1 MKTNIRKKYT
11 VKPRLS
17 QGRRILIGNHEES
30 KEYVFLGRL
39 AEAGQLV
46 RVDFDLSIPHVVAIF
61 GKRGSGKSYTLGS
74 FLEGLCTK
82 EAETTIS
89 AISKNWAALLFDT
102 LGIFQWLDV
111 PLSPDSSQ
119 KLLQEQARSQIGWDI
134 KSEPLNVQIWAPRG
148 TTSFAGQQ
156 KTTSFARQY
165 KEFTIN
171 CADFTA
177 SDWGYLLGVDIL
189 QDRMGQLLND
199 AYEKVVNEG
208 WSDGSRT
215 YPPRVRYAIED
226 LMECVQCDT
235 EILENYH
242 SETRRAVLQQL
253 SVYWRNPL
261 FQPKRR
267 IPQDLERLLKEGKVS
282 EEEVKRYESVE
293 GTALNSLLKPG
304 QLSVLLLHDMSSDEL
319 RFVLIV
325 SLIRKIM
332 QARLETSEMEKNLK
346 ILPDLTE
353 GERRALEEKIR
364 QGIPPTW
371 IVADEAQNFLP
382 SERKTSATDALIR
395 LVREGRNFGLSFMLT
410 TQQPSAIDQR
420 ILAQVDTLIVHKLTV
435 QNDIDYIKRNLKSAL
450 PEEVRYGN
458 SILEFDHLL
467 RALDVGQAIIS
478 NTEADRTFILDVRP
492 RVSVHGGFGV

>member
-1 MKTNIRKKYT
+1 MITMKKFT
-11 VKPRLS
+11 VKPRLTHS
-17 QGRRILIGNHEES
+17 RRILIGNQDEG
-30 KEYVFLGRL
+30 KEHVFLGRL

-82 EAETTIS
+82 ERETTIS
-89 AISKNWAALLFDT
+89 TISKNRAALLFDT

-111 PLSPDSSQ
+111 PLSPNSPQ
-119 KLLQEQARSQIGWDI
+119 KLLQEQALAQRGWDI
-134 KSEPLNVQIWAPRG
+134 QSEPLDVQIWAPRG
-148 TTSFAGQQ
+148 TVS
-156 KTTSFARQY
+156 SARQH

-171 CADFTA
+171 CADFNA
-177 SDWGYLLGVDIL
+177 SDWGYLFGIDIL

-199 AYEKVVNEG
+199 TYEKVVNEG
-208 WSDGSRT
+208 WSDGSST
-215 YPPRVRYAIED
+215 YPPKAKYAIED
-226 LMECVQCDT
+226 LMECVQGDT
-235 EILENYH
+235 ELLANYH

-261 FQPKRR
+261 FQPKRKL
-267 IPQDLERLLKEGKVS
+267 PTALKWLLEKGEVS
-282 EEEVKRYESVE
+282 EEELRVYESFE
-293 GTALNSLLKPG
+293 GTPLNSLLKPG
-304 QLSVLLLHDMSSDEL
+304 QLSILLLHKMSDEL

-332 QARLETSEMEKNLK
+332 QASIETSEMEKNIR
-346 ILPDLTE
+346 ILPNLPDE
-353 GERRALEEKIR
+353 ERRQLEER
-364 QGIPPTW
+364 VAQGIPPTW

-382 SERKTSATDALIR
+382 SERKTTATDILIR

-435 QNDIDYIKRNLKSAL
+435 QGDIEYVRRNLKSAL
-450 PEEVRYGN
+450 PEEVKYGN
-458 SILEFDHLL
+458 NTLSFDDLL
-467 RALDVGQAIIS
+467 RTLDVGQAIVS
-478 NTEADRTFILDVRP
+478 NTEADRTFIMDVRP

>member
-1 MKTNIRKKYT
+1 MIAMKKFT
-11 VKPRLS
+11 VKPRLT
-17 QGRRILIGNHEES
+17 QARRILIGNQYEGN
-30 KEYVFLGRL
+30 EYVFLGRL

-46 RVDFDLSIPHVVAIF
+46 RVDFDLFLPHVVAIF

-82 EAETTIS
+82 ESETTIS
-89 AISKNWAALLFDT
+89 AITKSHAALLFDT

-111 PLSPDSSQ
+111 PLSSNSSQ
-119 KLLQEQARSQIGWDI
+119 KLLHEQALAQKGWDI
-134 KSEPLNVQIWAPRG
+134 RSEPLNVQIWTPRG
-148 TTSFAGQQ
+148 TS
-156 KTTSFARQY
+156 SSSRQH

-171 CADFTA
+171 CADFTS
-177 SDWGYLLGVDIL
+177 SDWGYLFGVDIL

-199 AYEKVVNEG
+199 AFEKVVNEG
-208 WSDGSRT
+208 WSDGSST
-215 YPPRVRYAIED
+215 YPPKKRYAIED
-226 LMECVQCDT
+226 LMDCVQGDT
-235 EILENYH
+235 ELSTTYH

-267 IPQDLERLLKEGKVS
+267 IPTSLKWLIEKGEVS
-282 EEEVKRYESVE
+282 EQDIKAYESIE
-293 GTALNSLLKPG
+293 GTSLTSLLSPG
-304 QLSVLLLHDMSSDEL
+304 KLSILLLHKMSDEL

-332 QARLETSEMEKNLK
+332 QARIETSEMEKNLR
-346 ILPDLTE
+346 ILPDLSE
-353 GERRALEEKIR
+353 EERKNIKEKIE

-382 SERKTSATDALIR
+382 SERKTTASDVLIR

-410 TQQPSAIDQR
+410 TQQPSAIDPR

-435 QNDIDYIKRNLKSAL
+435 QGDIEYIKRNLKSAL
-450 PEEVRYGN
+450 PEEVKYGN
-458 SILEFDHLL
+458 STLSFDDLL
-467 RALDVGQAIIS
+467 RSLDIGQAIVS
-478 NTEADRTFILDVRP
+478 NTEANRTFIMDVRP

>member
-1 MKTNIRKKYT
+1 MIAMKKFT
-11 VKPRLS
+11 VKPRLTYT
-17 QGRRILIGNHEES
+17 RRILIGNQDEG

-74 FLEGLCTK
+74 LLEGLCTTK
-82 EAETTIS
+82 AETTIS
-89 AISKNWAALLFDT
+89 AITKTRAALLFDT

-111 PLSPDSSQ
+111 PLSLNSSQ
-119 KLLQEQARSQIGWDI
+119 KLLKEQALVQRGWDI
-134 KSEPLNVQIWAPRG
+134 QSEPLDVQIWAPRG
-148 TTSFAGQQ
+148 TTSS
-156 KTTSFARQY
+156 SFSQH
-165 KEFTIN
+165 KEITIN

-177 SDWGYLLGVDIL
+177 SDWGYLFGVDIL

-208 WSDGSRT
+208 WSDGSFT
-215 YPPRVRYAIED
+215 YPPKPRYAIED
-226 LMECVQCDT
+226 LMECAQGDT
-235 EILENYH
+235 ELLANYH

-261 FQPKRR
+261 FQPKRK
-267 IPQDLERLLKEGKVS
+267 IPTALKWLMEKGEVS
-282 EEEVKRYESVE
+282 EQELKTYESLE
-293 GTALNSLLKPG
+293 GTSLTSLLKPG
-304 QLSVLLLHDMSSDEL
+304 QLSVLLLHKMSDEL

-332 QARLETSEMEKNLK
+332 QARIETSEMEKNLR
-346 ILPDLTE
+346 ILPNLTDE
-353 GERRALEEKIR
+353 ERKALQEKITH
-364 QGIPPTW
+364 GIPPAW

-382 SERKTSATDALIR
+382 SERKTTATDILIR
-395 LVREGRNFGLSFMLT
+395 LVREGRNFGLSFILT

-435 QNDIDYIKRNLKSAL
+435 QGDIEYIRRNLKSAL
-450 PEEVRYGN
+450 PEEVKYGN
-458 SILEFDHLL
+458 SILSFDNLL
-467 RALDVGQAIIS
+467 RTLDIGQAIAS
-478 NTEADRTFILDVRP
+478 NTEADRAFIMDVRP

>member
-1 MKTNIRKKYT
+1 MKKFT
-11 VKPRLS
+11 VKPKLT
-17 QGRRILIGNHEES
+17 QNRRVLIGNQSEANEHL
-30 KEYVFLGRL
+30 FIGRL

-46 RVDFDLSIPHVVAIF
+46 RVDFDLSLPHVAAIF

-82 EAETTIS
+82 EAETSIS
-89 AISKNWAALLFDT
+89 RINKKHAALLFDT
-102 LGIFQWLDV
+102 LGIFQWMGIS
-111 PLSPDSSQ
+111 LSHESSQ
-119 KLLQEQARSQIGWDI
+119 AILKEQSLLQRGWDI

-148 TTSFAGQQ
+148 TSSSSKNA
-156 KTTSFARQY
+156 

-177 SDWGYLLGVDIL
+177 SDWGYLFGVDIL

-208 WSDGSRT
+208 WSDGST
-215 YPPRVRYAIED
+215 HFKPKARYAIED
-226 LMECVQCDT
+226 LMECVQKD
-235 EILENYH
+235 EELLNNYH

-261 FQPKRR
+261 FQPKRKV
-267 IPQDLERLLKEGKVS
+267 PTALQWMLEAGEVTEEDLKI
-282 EEEVKRYESVE
+282 YESLE
-293 GTALNSLLKPG
+293 GTSLTELLKPG
-304 QLSVLLLHDMSSDEL
+304 QLSILLLHKMSDEL

-332 QARLETSEMEKNLK
+332 QARIETSELEKNLK
-346 ILPDLTE
+346 ILPDLTDE
-353 GERRALEEKIR
+353 ERKAMQDKIGQR
-364 QGIPPTW
+364 IPPTW

-382 SERKTSATDALIR
+382 SERKTTATDVLIR

-435 QNDIDYIKRNLKSAL
+435 QGDIEYIKRNLKSAL
-450 PEEVRYGN
+450 PQEVKYGN
-458 SILEFDHLL
+458 NVLSFDELL
-467 RALDVGQAIIS
+467 RSLDIGQAIVS
-478 NTEADRTFILDVRP
+478 NTEADRTFIMDVRP
-492 RVSVHGGFGV
+492 RVSVHGGFGA

>member
-1 MKTNIRKKYT
+1 MITMKKFT
-11 VKPRLS
+11 VKPKLTH
-17 QGRRILIGNHEES
+17 GRRILIGNHDEG
-30 KEYVFLGRL
+30 KEHVFLGRL

-74 FLEGLCTK
+74 FLEGLCTR

-89 AISKNWAALLFDT
+89 AITKTRAALLFDT
-102 LGIFQWLDV
+102 LGIFQWLDI
-111 PLSPDSSQ
+111 PLSPNSPQ
-119 KLLQEQARSQIGWDI
+119 KLLEEQALAQRGWDI
-134 KSEPLNVQIWAPRG
+134 RSEPLDVQIWTPRG
-148 TTSFAGQQ
+148 TTSSAKQH
-156 KTTSFARQY
+156 

-177 SDWGYLLGVDIL
+177 SDWGYLFGVDIL

-208 WSDGSRT
+208 WSDGSST
-215 YPPRVRYAIED
+215 YPPKPRYAIED
-226 LMECVQCDT
+226 LMECVQADT
-235 EILENYH
+235 ELLNNYH

-261 FQPKRR
+261 FQPKRK
-267 IPQDLERLLKEGKVS
+267 IPMALKLLLEKGAVS
-282 EEEVKRYESVE
+282 EEELKAYESLE
-293 GTALNSLLKPG
+293 GTASNSLLKPG
-304 QLSVLLLHDMSSDEL
+304 QLSILLLHKMSDEL

-332 QARLETSEMEKNLK
+332 QARIETSEMEKNLK
-346 ILPDLTE
+346 ILPNLTDE
-353 GERRALEEKIR
+353 ERRAIEDKIK

-382 SERKTSATDALIR
+382 SERKTTATDILIR

-420 ILAQVDTLIVHKLTV
+420 ILAQVDTLIAHKLTV
-435 QNDIDYIKRNLKSAL
+435 QGDIEYIRRNLKSAL
-450 PEEVRYGN
+450 PEEIKYGN
-458 SILEFDHLL
+458 SILSFDDLL
-467 RALDVGQAIIS
+467 RTLDVGQAIVS
-478 NTEADRTFILDVRP
+478 NTEADRTFIMDVRP

>member
-1 MKTNIRKKYT
+1 MIAMKKFT
-11 VKPRLS
+11 VKPRLTHT
-17 QGRRILIGNHEES
+17 GRSLIGNQDEG
-30 KEYVFLGRL
+30 KEHVFIGRL

-46 RVDFDLSIPHVVAIF
+46 KVDFDLSLPQVVAIF

-89 AISKNWAALLFDT
+89 AITKTRAALLFDT
-102 LGIFQWLDV
+102 LGIFQWLDI
-111 PLSPDSSQ
+111 PLSLNSSQ
-119 KLLQEQARSQIGWDI
+119 KLLQEQALVQRGWDI
-134 KSEPLNVQIWAPRG
+134 QSEPLNVQIWVPRG
-148 TTSFAGQQ
+148 MSSSF
-156 KTTSFARQY
+156 RQH

-177 SDWGYLLGVDIL
+177 SDWGYLFGVDIL

-208 WSDGSRT
+208 WSGGSST
-215 YPPRVRYAIED
+215 YPPKQRYAIED
-226 LMECVQCDT
+226 LMECVQGDT
-235 EILENYH
+235 ELLTNYH
-242 SETRRAVLQQL
+242 SETRRAILQQL

-261 FQPKRR
+261 FQPKRK
-267 IPQDLERLLKEGKVS
+267 PPMSLKWLLEKGEVSEQDLKA
-282 EEEVKRYESVE
+282 YESLE
-293 GTALNSLLKPG
+293 GTSLTDILKPG
-304 QLSVLLLHDMSSDEL
+304 QLSILLLHKMSDEL

-332 QARLETSEMEKNLK
+332 QARIETSEMEKNLR
-346 ILPDLTE
+346 ILPNLTDE
-353 GERRALEEKIR
+353 ERKTIQEKICH
-364 QGIPPTW
+364 GIPPTW

-382 SERKTSATDALIR
+382 SERKTTATDVLIR

-435 QNDIDYIKRNLKSAL
+435 QNDIEYIRRNLKSAL
-450 PEEVRYGN
+450 PEDVKYGN
-458 SILEFDHLL
+458 SNLSFDNLL
-467 RALDVGQAIIS
+467 RSLDVGQAIVS
-478 NTEADRTFILDVRP
+478 NTEADRAFIMNVRP
-492 RVSVHGGFGV
+492 RVSVHGGFGM

>member
-1 MKTNIRKKYT
+1 MITMKKFT

-17 QGRRILIGNHEES
+17 HARRLLIGNHDES

-74 FLEGLCTK
+74 FLEGLCTR
-82 EAETTIS
+82 ETETTIS
-89 AISKNWAALLFDT
+89 AITKTRASLLFDT

-111 PLSPDSSQ
+111 PLSPNSPQ
-119 KLLQEQARSQIGWDI
+119 KLLQEQALAQRGWDI
-134 KSEPLNVQIWAPRG
+134 RSEPLDVQIWAPRG
-148 TTSFAGQQ
+148 TTS
-156 KTTSFARQY
+156 SSRQH

-177 SDWGYLLGVDIL
+177 SDWGYLFGVDIL

-208 WSDGSRT
+208 WSDGSHT
-215 YPPRVRYAIED
+215 YPPKPRYAIED
-226 LMECVQCDT
+226 LMECVQADT
-235 EILENYH
+235 ELLNNYH

-261 FQPKRR
+261 FQPKRK
-267 IPQDLERLLKEGKVS
+267 IPTALKWLLEKGEVT
-282 EEEVKRYESVE
+282 EEELKAYESLE
-293 GTALNSLLKPG
+293 GTSLNSILKPG
-304 QLSVLLLHDMSSDEL
+304 QLSILLLHKISDEL

-332 QARLETSEMEKNLK
+332 QARIETSEMEKNLK
-346 ILPDLTE
+346 ILPNLSDE
-353 GERRALEEKIR
+353 EIRAIEEKIN

-382 SERKTSATDALIR
+382 SERKTTATDILIR

-435 QNDIDYIKRNLKSAL
+435 QGDIEYIRRNLKSAL
-450 PEEVRYGN
+450 PEEVKYGN
-458 SILEFDHLL
+458 SILSFDDLL
-467 RALDVGQAIIS
+467 RTLDVGQAIVS

>member
-1 MKTNIRKKYT
+1 MKKFT
-11 VKPRLS
+11 VKPRLTHT
-17 QGRRILIGNHEES
+17 RRILIGNQDEGKDH
-30 KEYVFLGRL
+30 VFLGRL

-46 RVDFDLSIPHVVAIF
+46 RVDFDLSLPHVVAIF
-61 GKRGSGKSYTLGS
+61 GKRGLGKSYTLGS

-82 EAETTIS
+82 EAQTSIS
-89 AISKNWAALLFDT
+89 AISKTRSALLFDT

-111 PLSPDSSQ
+111 PLTLNSSQ
-119 KLLQEQARSQIGWDI
+119 KLLQEQVLAQRGWDI
-134 KSEPLNVQIWAPRG
+134 RNEPLDVQIWAPKG
-148 TTSFAGQQ
+148 TSSLF
-156 KTTSFARQY
+156 RQH

-177 SDWGYLLGVDIL
+177 SDWGYLFGVDIF

-208 WSDGSRT
+208 WSDGLST
-215 YPPRVRYAIED
+215 YPPKPRYAIED
-226 LMECVQCDT
+226 LMECVQGDT
-235 EILENYH
+235 EVLAHYH

-261 FQPKRR
+261 FQPKRK
-267 IPQDLERLLKEGKVS
+267 IPTSLKSLVEKGEISEQDLKI
-282 EEEVKRYESVE
+282 YESLE
-293 GTALNSLLKPG
+293 GTSLTSLLKPG
-304 QLSVLLLHDMSSDEL
+304 QLSILLLHKMSDEL

-332 QARLETSEMEKNLK
+332 QVRIESSEMEKNLR
-346 ILPDLTE
+346 ILPNLSDEERKTIQQKVDL
-353 GERRALEEKIR
+353 
-364 QGIPPTW
+364 GIPPTW
-371 IVADEAQNFLP
+371 IIADEAQNFLP
-382 SERKTSATDALIR
+382 SERKTTATDVLIR

-435 QNDIDYIKRNLKSAL
+435 QGDVEYIKRNLKSAL
-450 PEEVRYGN
+450 PEEVKYGN
-458 SILEFDHLL
+458 SIFSFDDLL
-467 RALDVGQAIIS
+467 RALDIGQAIIS
-478 NTEADRTFILDVRP
+478 NTEADRSFIMDVRP

>member
-1 MKTNIRKKYT
+1 MIAMKKFT
-11 VKPRLS
+11 VKPRLTHT
-17 QGRRILIGNHEES
+17 RRILIGNHNDG
-30 KEYVFLGRL
+30 KEHVFLGRL

-46 RVDFDLSIPHVVAIF
+46 RVDFDLSLPHVVAIF

-82 EAETTIS
+82 EPETTIS
-89 AISKNWAALLFDT
+89 AITKTRAALLFDT

-111 PLSPDSSQ
+111 PLSSNSSQ
-119 KLLQEQARSQIGWDI
+119 KLLQEQALAQRGWDI
-134 KSEPLNVQIWAPRG
+134 RSEPLDVQIWTPRG
-148 TTSFAGQQ
+148 TPSSSRQQ
-156 KTTSFARQY
+156 

-177 SDWGYLLGVDIL
+177 SDWGYLFGVDIL

-208 WSDGSRT
+208 WSDGSST
-215 YPPRVRYAIED
+215 YPPKPRYAIED
-226 LMECVQCDT
+226 LMECVQGDT
-235 EILENYH
+235 ELLANYH

-261 FQPKRR
+261 FQPKRKT
-267 IPQDLERLLKEGKVS
+267 PTALKWLLEKGEASEQDLKT
-282 EEEVKRYESVE
+282 YESHE
-293 GTALNSLLKPG
+293 GTSLNSLLKPG
-304 QLSVLLLHDMSSDEL
+304 QLSILLLHKMSDEL

-332 QARLETSEMEKNLK
+332 QARIETSEMEKNLR
-346 ILPDLTE
+346 ILPNLTDE
-353 GERRALEEKIR
+353 ERKTIQEKIN
-364 QGIPPTW
+364 QGIAPSW

-382 SERKTSATDALIR
+382 SERKTTATDVLIR

-435 QNDIDYIKRNLKSAL
+435 QGDIEYIRRNLKSAL
-450 PEEVRYGN
+450 PEEVKYGN
-458 SILEFDHLL
+458 SILSFDDLL
-467 RALDVGQAIIS
+467 RTLDIGQAIVS
-478 NTEADRTFILDVRP
+478 NTEADRTFVMDVRP
-492 RVSVHGGFGV
+492 RVSVHGGFGI